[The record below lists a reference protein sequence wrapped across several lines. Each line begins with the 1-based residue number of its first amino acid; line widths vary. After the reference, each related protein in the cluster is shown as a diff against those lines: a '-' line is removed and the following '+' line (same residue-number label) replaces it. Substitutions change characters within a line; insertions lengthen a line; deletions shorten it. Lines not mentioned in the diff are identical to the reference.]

1 MRNVLYFRQKK
12 QYDTIN
18 LYVLIFSTL
27 KWSLRAF
34 SDENALRTICYG
46 APTRKSGNLNYE
58 FWQRIESEIVTVKRD
73 RRQEKVRKLGSAMAE
88 SPEGLRKRLQE
99 LDSMLQSSDMAAE
112 SAAQAQVPRRPFLA

>member
-1 MRNVLYFRQKK
+1 MELRQGKVEISITNFG
-12 QYDTIN
+12 DN
-18 LYVLIFSTL
+18 
-27 KWSLRAF
+27 R
-34 SDENALRTICYG
+34 IC
-46 APTRKSGNLNYE
+46 
-58 FWQRIESEIVTVKRD
+58 QIVTVKRD